1 MRSYSSLLVLLFVGM
16 SLLSCKHSATDRI
29 DEELTAFMGKKI
41 EFPSDSMLYMGDT
54 VGTFHREKYMYVVYT
69 DSSSCSDCAINHFS
83 DWADI
88 ELQEYCEKGLLSYVF
103 IVNPSRVMK
112 DRIVK
117 KISEDSLFRSSV
129 FVDTTGCFERS
140 NPALPRHNM
149 MHTFLVNDSSEVV
162 LVGNPITNK
171 KIKGLL
177 KEIIL

>member
-41 EFPSDSMLYMGDT
+41 EFPSDSMLYMGDS
-54 VGTFHREKYMYVVYT
+54 VGTFHREKYMYVVYA